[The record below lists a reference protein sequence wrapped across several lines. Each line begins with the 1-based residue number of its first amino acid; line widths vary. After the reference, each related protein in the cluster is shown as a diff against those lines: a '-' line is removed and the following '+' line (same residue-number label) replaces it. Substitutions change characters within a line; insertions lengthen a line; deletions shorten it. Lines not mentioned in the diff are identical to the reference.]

1 MDADAAW
8 ALLLGLA
15 AALTVLV
22 GTVPA
27 PAAWTLAP
35 PSKGGWPTTGSRGH
49 RPDDAGRGRGL
60 GGREG
65 WRRGTGRRRTH
76 AGQASVPEAME
87 LLALALLGGGS
98 LGAAVRQVSQVL
110 PEHLSQDLSRVGLAL
125 HHGADT
131 AAAWSDAGP
140 AWVPVQR
147 CLDLASVSGVAPGPA
162 LRQAASDL
170 RRDAIADVEVAT
182 ARLGVRLVVPLG
194 LAFLPAFVLTTVLPL
209 VLALTRDLTW

>member
-1 MDADAAW
+1 MHADAVW

-27 PAAWTLAP
+27 PVAWTLAP
-35 PSKGGWPTTGSRGH
+35 LSKGGWPTGSSRG
-49 RPDDAGRGRGL
+49 RPDHGGGSSARG
-60 GGREG
+60 GGPG
-65 WRRGTGRRRTH
+65 WHRGTGRRRPH
-76 AGQASVPEAME
+76 ASQATVPEAME

-140 AWVPVQR
+140 AWTPVQR

-194 LAFLPAFVLTTVLPL
+194 LAFLPAFVLATVLPL